1 MIYNEHTNKAIKLAY
16 KMHHGQFD
24 KNGLPYIFHPWHLA
38 EQMDDKDS
46 IVVALLHDVLED
58 CEIDVQELVEAGFNQ
73 RVIDALIIL
82 KHYANTDYY
91 DYIKKVGQNELA
103 RRVKIADLRH
113 NADLTRLDAVG
124 KKDLA
129 RAEKYNKSLKYLLS
143 LTG

>member
-82 KHYANTDYY
+82 KHDANTDYY

-113 NADLTRLDAVG
+113 NADLTRLDTVG
-124 KKDLA
+124 NKDLA
-129 RAEKYNKSLKYLLS
+129 RAEKYNNSLKYLLS